1 MMERERPRLS
11 GSRAPPPA
19 LVDAVMAHA
28 ESAWPATLDRLAALV
43 RIPSCSFPGFDPTHV
58 VASATSTAAWF
69 REAGFPEVQVLPG
82 GGIHPAVI
90 ACDRRAGPDRP
101 TLLLYAH
108 HDVQPPLREQLWRTP
123 PHEPVI
129 RDGRM
134 WGRGTADDKA
144 GIMCHCA
151 AAAAWNAVAGAPPIN
166 LVAVIEGEEEVGSP
180 HFPAFLKQ
188 HLDRLRA
195 DAVLVM
201 DAGNY
206 ATGLPSI
213 TTSLRGHLV
222 VEVELAGL
230 QAPLHSGL
238 WGGAVPDPAAAL
250 ARLLATLTDEHGAIA
265 VPALL
270 QGVRPLS
277 DADRADFARLPYTPA
292 WFAGVAGLLDPSLAP
307 GDAVEAHARLWRQPT
322 LAINAMQCGERG
334 RTGNVIMDSA
344 WARLGLRLVPDQDPV
359 VLMRAL
365 CDHLRAHAP
374 AGLRLTLT
382 EREPGPAWGTD
393 TAHPV
398 FAAARAA
405 LRRGFG
411 VEPVAIGCGASIPFV
426 GEMTALLGGVPALL
440 LGVEDPQC
448 GAHAENEGLLLADAH
463 SALRSEIALFALLA
477 DVAPASAGPVGGL

>member
-1 MMERERPRLS
+1 MI
-11 GSRAPPPA
+11 
-19 LVDAVMAHA
+19 DAVIAHA
-28 ESAWPATLDRLAALV
+28 ESAWPATLVRLAELV
-43 RIPSCSFPGFDPTHV
+43 RIPSCSFPGFDPAHV
-58 VASATSTAAWF
+58 VASAASTAAWF
-69 REAGFPEVQVLPG
+69 REAGFPEVDVLPG
-82 GGIHPAVI
+82 GGEHPAVI
-90 ACDRRAGPDRP
+90 AVDRRAGPDRP

-108 HDVQPPLREQLWRTP
+108 HDVQPPLREALWRTP

-134 WGRGTADDKA
+134 WARGSADDKA
-144 GIMCHCA
+144 GVMCHCA

-180 HFPAFLKQ
+180 HFPAFLRQ

-206 ATGLPSI
+206 AAGLPSI
-213 TTSLRGHLV
+213 TTSLRGHLI
-222 VEVELAGL
+222 VEIELKAL

-250 ARLLATLTDEHGAIA
+250 ARMLASLTDRDGCIA

-270 QGVRPLS
+270 QGIRPLS

-292 WFAGVAGLLDPSLAP
+292 WFAEVAGLLDPALAP
-307 GDAVEAHARLWRQPT
+307 PDAVTAHARLWREPA
-322 LAINAMQCGERG
+322 LAINAIQCGERG
-334 RTGNVIMDSA
+334 RTGNVVMDSA
-344 WARLGLRLVPDQDPV
+344 WARIGLRIVPDQDPAQM
-359 VLMRAL
+359 MRAL
-365 CDHLRAHAP
+365 CDHLRAQAP
-374 AGLRLTLT
+374 TGMHLTLE

-393 TAHPV
+393 TAHPA

-405 LRRGFG
+405 LARGFG

-426 GEMTALLGGVPALL
+426 GEMTTLLGGVPALL

-448 GAHAENEGLLLADAH
+448 GAHAENEGLLLCDAL
-463 SALRSEIALFALLA
+463 SALRSEIALFGLLA
-477 DVAPASAGPVGGL
+477 ED

>member
-1 MMERERPRLS
+1 MS
-11 GSRAPPPA
+11 S
-19 LVDAVMAHA
+19 VKKQIDAAIAQA
-28 ESAWPATLDRLAALV
+28 EQTWPQTLDRLAALV
-43 RIPSCSFPGFDPTHV
+43 RIPSCSFPGFDPAHV
-58 VASATSTAAWF
+58 VASAEATAVWF
-69 REAGFPEVQVLPG
+69 RDVGFPAVRVLPG
-82 GGIHPAVI
+82 GGAHPAVLAI
-90 ACDRRAGPDRP
+90 DRRAGPKRP

-108 HDVQPPLREQLWRTP
+108 HDVQPPLREALWRTP

-151 AAAAWNAVAGAPPIN
+151 AAAAWNATAGAPPIN

-180 HFPAFLKQ
+180 HFPDFLRR
-188 HLDRLRA
+188 HLDELRA

-206 ATGLPSI
+206 AAGLPSI

-222 VEVELAGL
+222 VEVELSAL
-230 QAPLHSGL
+230 KAPLHSGL
-238 WGGAVPDPAAAL
+238 WGGGVPDPAAAL
-250 ARLLATLTDEHGAIA
+250 ARLLATLSDDHGRIA

-270 QGVRPLS
+270 HGIRPLS

-292 WFAGVAGLLDPSLAP
+292 WFAEVAGLLDPAQAP
-307 GDAVEAHARLWRQPT
+307 RDAVEAHARLWRQPA
-322 LAINAMQCGERG
+322 LAINAIQCGERG
-334 RTGNVIMDSA
+334 RTGNVVMDSA
-344 WARLGLRLVPDQDPV
+344 WARLGLRIVPDQDPAT
-359 VLMRAL
+359 LMRAL
-365 CDHLRAHAP
+365 LDHLRAHAP
-374 AGLRLTLT
+374 AGMRLELT

-393 TAHPV
+393 TAHPA

-405 LRRGFG
+405 LARGFG
-411 VEPVAIGCGASIPFV
+411 VQPVAIGCGASIPFV

-448 GAHAENEGLLLADAH
+448 GAHAENEGLLLADAL
-463 SALRSEIALFALLA
+463 SALKSEVALMGYLA
-477 DVAPASAGPVGGL
+477 GD

>member
-1 MMERERPRLS
+1 
-11 GSRAPPPA
+11 
-19 LVDAVMAHA
+19 MAGQPELIDQAIANA
-28 ESAWPATLDRLAALV
+28 EAEWPKTLERLAALV
-43 RIPSCSFPGFDPTHV
+43 RIPSCSFPGFDPAHV
-58 VASATSTAAWF
+58 VASAEATAAWF
-69 REAGFPEVQVLPG
+69 RDAGFPDVRVLAG
-82 GGIHPAVI
+82 GGAHPAVL
-90 ACDRRAGPDRP
+90 AVDRRAGPSRP

-108 HDVQPPLREQLWRTP
+108 HDVQPPLREALWRSP

-151 AAAAWNAVAGAPPIN
+151 AAAAWNATAGAPPIN

-180 HFPAFLKQ
+180 HFSAFLKQ
-188 HLDRLRA
+188 HLAELRA

-206 ATGLPSI
+206 AAGLPSI

-222 VEVELAGL
+222 VEVELSAL
-230 QAPLHSGL
+230 KAPLHSGI

-250 ARLLATLTDEHGAIA
+250 ARLLATLTDDQGRIA

-292 WFAGVAGLLDPSLAP
+292 WFAEVSGMLDPAQAP
-307 GDAVEAHARLWRQPT
+307 RDAVEAHARLWRQPA
-322 LAINAMQCGERG
+322 LAINAIQCGERG
-334 RTGNVIMDSA
+334 RTGNVVMDSA
-344 WARLGLRLVPDQDPV
+344 WARLGLRIVPDQDPAT
-359 VLMRAL
+359 LMRAL
-365 CDHLRAHAP
+365 CDHLRARAP
-374 AGLRLTLT
+374 AGMRLELT

-393 TAHPV
+393 TAHPA

-405 LRRGFG
+405 LARGFG
-411 VEPVAIGCGASIPFV
+411 VQPVAIGCGASIPFV

-440 LGVEDPQC
+440 LGVEDPQS
-448 GAHAENEGLLLADAH
+448 GAHAENEGLLLSDAL
-463 SALRSEIALFALLA
+463 SALKSEVALMGYLA
-477 DVAPASAGPVGGL
+477 GG

>member
-1 MMERERPRLS
+1 VAGQPELIDAAI
-11 GSRAPPPA
+11 GRAEA
-19 LVDAVMAHA
+19 D
-28 ESAWPATLDRLAALV
+28 WPKTLDRLASLV
-43 RIPSCSFPGFDPTHV
+43 RIPSCSFPGFDPAHV
-58 VASATSTAAWF
+58 VASAEATATWF
-69 REAGFPEVQVLPG
+69 RDAGFPDVRVLPG
-82 GGIHPAVI
+82 GGAHPAVL
-90 ACDRRAGPDRP
+90 AVDRRAGPSRP

-108 HDVQPPLREQLWRTP
+108 HDVQPPLREALWRSP

-134 WGRGTADDKA
+134 WGRGSADDKA

-151 AAAAWNAVAGAPPIN
+151 AAAAWNATAGAPPIN

-180 HFPAFLKQ
+180 HFSAFLKQ
-188 HLDRLRA
+188 HLAELRA

-206 ATGLPSI
+206 AAGLPSI

-222 VEVELAGL
+222 VEVELSAL
-230 QAPLHSGL
+230 KAPLHSGL

-250 ARLLATLTDEHGAIA
+250 ARLLATLTDDQGRIA

-277 DADRADFARLPYTPA
+277 DADRSDFARLPYTPA
-292 WFAGVAGLLDPSLAP
+292 WFAEVAGMLDPAQAP
-307 GDAVEAHARLWRQPT
+307 RDAVEAHARLWRQPA
-322 LAINAMQCGERG
+322 LAINAIQCGERG
-334 RTGNVIMDSA
+334 RTGNVVMDSA
-344 WARLGLRLVPDQDPV
+344 WARLGLRIVPDQDPAT
-359 VLMRAL
+359 LMRAL

-374 AGLRLTLT
+374 AGMQLELT

-393 TAHPV
+393 TAHPA

-405 LRRGFG
+405 LARGFG
-411 VEPVAIGCGASIPFV
+411 VQPVAIGCGASIPFV

-440 LGVEDPQC
+440 LGVEDPQS
-448 GAHAENEGLLLADAH
+448 GAHAENEGLLLSDAL
-463 SALRSEIALFALLA
+463 SALRSEIALMGYLA
-477 DVAPASAGPVGGL
+477 GG